1 MLSVAPV
8 SPFAPVSSV
17 ALCRLAHPLWLC
29 GFRPFFAATML
40 AAPLGICLWLL
51 HWLLGLPLP
60 ATAGGPLAWHA
71 HEMILGFG
79 LAAVAGFVLT
89 GVPEFT
95 HSAAVPARTVRR
107 LVGFWLL
114 GRVAFLGS
122 GWGGH
127 TSLAI
132 SALAHLGL
140 LLGLMVALAPRLW
153 NDPERRHLSFLWG
166 LGALAVCVAGFYTDA
181 FRGGNTL
188 RWLHAAVG
196 VLMVLIVVALSRISM
211 RIVNNALVEAGVVGV
226 DYLARPPRRNLA
238 IVAISLC
245 TVAELLGW
253 GARLHGWLALAASA
267 ALLNLLNDWHVGRA
281 LFRRWPFML
290 YGVYALMAAG
300 YATTG
305 VTQLLGAPGGSA
317 GLHLLTVG
325 ALGLSIY
332 GVMCIAGATHSGHAP
347 DERAWV
353 PVGATLLVSAAL
365 VRALAAWPGADVR
378 LCLAVSGVMWS
389 GAYALLAWH
398 MLTLLLVPRSDGAAG
413 CAGIQ
418 TTQNH

>member
-1 MLSVAPV
+1 MLSAP
-8 SPFAPVSSV
+8 PFSTF
-17 ALCRLAHPLWLC
+17 ALWRLAHPLWQC
-29 GFRPFFAATML
+29 GFRSFFVATLL
-40 AAPLGICLWLL
+40 AAPLAIALWLA

-71 HEMILGFG
+71 HEMIVGFG

-107 LVGFWLL
+107 LLGLWLL
-114 GRVAFLGS
+114 GRVAFGVS

-132 SALAHLGL
+132 SGLAHLGL
-140 LLGLMVALAPRLW
+140 LVGLMGVLAPRLW
-153 NDPERRHLSFLWG
+153 RDPERRHLAFLWG
-166 LGALAVCVAGFYTDA
+166 LGALTVCVSGFYVDA
-181 FRGGNTL
+181 LGGGNAL

-211 RIVNNALVEAGVVGV
+211 RIVNNALVEAGVLGV

-238 IVAISLC
+238 ICALGLC
-245 TVAELLGW
+245 IAAELLGW
-253 GARLHGWLALAASA
+253 SVRLQGWLALAAAA

-305 VTQLLGAPGGSA
+305 VTLLAGAGGGSA

-325 ALGLSIY
+325 ALGLSVY
-332 GVMCIAGATHSGHAP
+332 AVVCIAGATHSGHAP
-347 DERAWV
+347 DEGAWV
-353 PVGATLLVSAAL
+353 PLGACMLVAAAL
-365 VRALAAWPGADVR
+365 VRALAAWTQADGH
-378 LCLAVSGVMWS
+378 LYLGVSGALWS

-398 MLTLLLVPRSDGAAG
+398 MLALLLGPRDDGASG

-418 TTQNH
+418 AV

>member
-1 MLSVAPV
+1 MLSAVTV
-8 SPFAPVSSV
+8 SPFA
-17 ALCRLAHPLWLC
+17 LWRLEHPLWLC

-40 AAPLGICLWLL
+40 AAPLGVGLWLL
-51 HWLLGLPLP
+51 HLLLGLPLP
-60 ATAGGPLAWHA
+60 ATAGGPLEWHA

-79 LAAVAGFVLT
+79 LAAVTGFVLT

-107 LVGFWLL
+107 LVGLWLL
-114 GRVAFLGS
+114 GRVAFWVT

-140 LLGLMVALAPRLW
+140 LLGLMAVLAPRLW
-153 NDPERRHLSFLWG
+153 RDPERRHLAFLWG
-166 LGALAVCVAGFYTDA
+166 LGALAVCVAEFYVDA
-181 FRGGNTL
+181 FTGGNTL

-196 VLMVLIVVALSRISM
+196 VLMALIVVALSRISM
-211 RIVNNALVEAGVVGV
+211 RIVNNALVEAGAVGV

-238 IVAISLC
+238 IVALSLC

-253 GARLHGWLALAASA
+253 SARLHGWLALAAAA

-281 LFRRWPFML
+281 LFRRWPLML

-300 YATTG
+300 YAITG
-305 VTQLLGAPGGSA
+305 VTQLMGAAGGSA

-332 GVMCIAGATHSGHAP
+332 VVMCIAGATHSGRAP

-353 PVGATLLVSAAL
+353 PVGATLLVVAAL
-365 VRALAAWPGADVR
+365 VRAMVAWPGADVR
-378 LCLAVSGVMWS
+378 LCLAVSGLLWS
-389 GAYALLAWH
+389 GAYAMLAWH
-398 MLTLLLVPRSDGAAG
+398 MLALLVTPRSDGASG

-418 TTQNH
+418 NTQNAMNIEA